1 MPRDT
6 SDPGMADAGDLD
18 DLVAYV
24 ARSSALAPS
33 QARRIVDDVLSYLSE
48 SPEAFVRRR
57 HAALLRLGRRNEEI
71 YARIAEEV
79 AQRRFP
85 APPYSLRQIRRIIYG

>member
-1 MPRDT
+1 M
-6 SDPGMADAGDLD
+6 SEASDLD

-24 ARSSALAPS
+24 ARSSGLAPS
-33 QARRIVDDVLSYLSE
+33 QARRIVDDVLSYLGE
-48 SPEAFVRRR
+48 SPQAFIRRR

-71 YARIAEEV
+71 YARIAAELG
-79 AQRRFP
+79 QRRFP

>member
-1 MPRDT
+1 MRRET
-6 SDPGMADAGDLD
+6 SDTGMADAGDLD

-24 ARSSALAPS
+24 ARSSGLESS
-33 QARRIVDDVLSYLSE
+33 QARRVVDDVLSYLGE
-48 SPEAFVRRR
+48 SPETFVRRR

-71 YARIAEEV
+71 YGRIAEEV

-85 APPYSLRQIRRIIYG
+85 APPYSIRQIRRIIYG

>member
-1 MPRDT
+1 MP
-6 SDPGMADAGDLD
+6 DPSDLD
-18 DLVAYV
+18 DLAGYV
-24 ARSSALAPS
+24 ARSSGLDPS

-48 SPEAFVRRR
+48 SPQQFTQRR
-57 HAALLRLGRRNEEI
+57 HAALLRLGYRGDAL
-71 YARIAEEV
+71 YGRIAGEL

>member
-1 MPRDT
+1 M
-6 SDPGMADAGDLD
+6 SDSGDLD

-24 ARSSALAPS
+24 ARSSGLDPS
-33 QARRIVDDVLSYLSE
+33 QAKRIVDDVLTYLDE
-48 SPEAFVRRR
+48 DPEAFIRRR
-57 HAALLRLGRRNEEI
+57 HAALLRLGRRNDEI
-71 YARIAEEV
+71 YPHLAREV

>member
-1 MPRDT
+1 MAET
-6 SDPGMADAGDLD
+6 SDLD

-24 ARSSALAPS
+24 ARSSGLDPS

-57 HAALLRLGRRNEEI
+57 HAALLRLGRRNPEI
-71 YARIAEEV
+71 YERIAGELAE
-79 AQRRFP
+79 RRFP
-85 APPYSLRQIRRIIYG
+85 APPLSLRQIRRIIYG

>member
-1 MPRDT
+1 MQKPEDPSM
-6 SDPGMADAGDLD
+6 SDVGELD
-18 DLVAYV
+18 ELVAYV
-24 ARSSALAPS
+24 VRSSGLDPS
-33 QARRIVDDVLSYLSE
+33 QARRIVDDVLSYLGE
-48 SPEAFVRRR
+48 SPEDFVRRR
-57 HAALLRLGRRNEEI
+57 HATLLRLGRRNEEI

>member
-1 MPRDT
+1 
-6 SDPGMADAGDLD
+6 MADAGELD

-24 ARSSALAPS
+24 ARSSGLDPW
-33 QARRIVDDVLSYLSE
+33 QARRIVDDVLNYLDE

-57 HAALLRLGRRNEEI
+57 HAALLRLGRRNAEI
-71 YARIAEEV
+71 YARIADEV

-85 APPYSLRQIRRIIYG
+85 APPYSVRQIRRIIYG

>member
-1 MPRDT
+1 M
-6 SDPGMADAGDLD
+6 SDAGELD

-24 ARSSALAPS
+24 ARSSGLDPS
-33 QARRIVDDVLSYLSE
+33 QARRIVDDVLNYLGE
-48 SPEAFVRRR
+48 SPEDFVRRR

-71 YARIAEEV
+71 YARIADEV
-79 AQRRFP
+79 GQRRFP

>member
-1 MPRDT
+1 MQTPHELSM
-6 SDPGMADAGDLD
+6 SDSGDLD

-24 ARSSALAPS
+24 ARSSGLDPS
-33 QARRIVDDVLSYLSE
+33 QARRIVDDVLNYLDE
-48 SPEAFVRRR
+48 RPEAFVRRR
-57 HAALLRLGRRNEEI
+57 HAALLRLGRRNDEV
-71 YARIAEEV
+71 YARIAGEV